1 MKGLLKGLY
10 YNYDLEQCN
19 WLFKQGIYPCGCGTN
34 NKTGNTFIVFSLSK
48 KYRQAEERY
57 NTEIKNKLD

>member
-1 MKGLLKGLY
+1 LKGLY

-19 WLFKQGIYPCGCGTN
+19 WLFKQGVRPCGCGTN
-34 NKTGNTFIVFSLSK
+34 NKTGNTFIVFSISEQ
-48 KYRQAEERY
+48 YRKAEKRY

>member
-1 MKGLLKGLY
+1 MMGLY

-19 WLFKQGIYPCGCGTN
+19 WLFKQGVRPCGCDTN

-48 KYRQAEERY
+48 KYRQAEKRY
-57 NTEIKNKLD
+57 NTEIKNKLN